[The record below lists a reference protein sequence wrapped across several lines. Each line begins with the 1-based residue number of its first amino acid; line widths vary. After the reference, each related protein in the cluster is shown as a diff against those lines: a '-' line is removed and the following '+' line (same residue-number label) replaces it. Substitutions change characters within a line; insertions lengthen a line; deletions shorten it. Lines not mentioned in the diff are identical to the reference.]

1 MSRPDAGKGSAL
13 FVAALPAIG
22 GSLLVMQAAGASRA
36 LLIQQVVVS
45 AMAVLCGWLL
55 ARQGVAARATASSTR
70 SIARR
75 AIVCALLLVALALP
89 MLLSATAPPHRW
101 ITVAGLRLYMSALV
115 LPTAVL
121 LLSDAWL
128 EALAT
133 ASMPPG
139 AAAPVPGVVV
149 ATTTIMMGVVV
160 AAHPDASQVTALA
173 GAMTVVLLRSWRRS
187 LLTLVAIAA
196 LWTCSLFAWQQPDPL
211 LPVPYV
217 EGVLDVAASAG
228 RVAWLAAL
236 VSVALPPIVLAW
248 RASTT
253 GRRALLAPAVYYVI
267 IAMMAWRQLTPMPLL
282 GFGASPILGY
292 FLMAGLATRTRPRSD

>member
-1 MSRPDAGKGSAL
+1 ML

-45 AMAVLCGWLL
+45 AIAVLGAWLL
-55 ARQGVAARATASSTR
+55 ARQGAAATSTTSTSR
-70 SIARR
+70 SLARSV
-75 AIVCALLLVALALP
+75 IVLALVLVALALP
-89 MLLSATAPPHRW
+89 MLLSATNPPHRW

-115 LPTAVL
+115 LPAAVL

-128 EALAT
+128 EALAI
-133 ASMPPG
+133 ASTPPG
-139 AAAPVPGVVV
+139 AAAPVPGVAETMPGVVV
-149 ATTTIMMGVVV
+149 ATTTVMMGVVV
-160 AAHPDASQVTALA
+160 SAHPDASQVTALA

-187 LLTLVAIAA
+187 VLALVAVAA

-228 RVAWLAAL
+228 RIAWLAAL
-236 VSVALPPIVLAW
+236 VSVALPPIVQAW
-248 RASTT
+248 HASAT
-253 GRRALLAPAVYYVI
+253 GRRVLLAPAVYYVI

-292 FLMAGLATRTRPRSD
+292 FLMSGLATRARSRSD

>member
-1 MSRPDAGKGSAL
+1 ML
-13 FVAALPAIG
+13 FVVALPAIG
-22 GSLLVMQAAGASRA
+22 GSLLVMQAAGASRV

-55 ARQGVAARATASSTR
+55 ARQDPAAPPTTSTTR
-70 SIARR
+70 SNARSV
-75 AIVCALLLVALALP
+75 IVLALVLVALALP
-89 MLLSATAPPHRW
+89 MLLSASDPPHRW

-133 ASMPPG
+133 ASTPPG
-139 AAAPVPGVVV
+139 AAAPVPGVAGAMPGGVV

-187 LLTLVAIAA
+187 VLALVAIAA
-196 LWTCSLFAWQQPDPL
+196 LWACSLFAWQRPDPL
-211 LPVPYV
+211 LPVTYV

-228 RVAWLAAL
+228 RIAWLAAL

-248 RASTT
+248 QASTT

-292 FLMAGLATRTRPRSD
+292 FLMAGLARRNRSRSD